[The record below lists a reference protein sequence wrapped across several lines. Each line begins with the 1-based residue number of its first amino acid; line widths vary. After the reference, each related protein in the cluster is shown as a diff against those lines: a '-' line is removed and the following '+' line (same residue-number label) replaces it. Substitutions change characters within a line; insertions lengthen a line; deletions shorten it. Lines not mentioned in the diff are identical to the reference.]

1 MIRDKLRRD
10 NYIWKVVICFLLCV
24 VVMGVLQTSTAAE
37 ENEKAVITLGPE
49 SVEMMQG
56 EEVPEITAKATGTGE
71 LKLVLDEDT
80 GYTVQDLL
88 DSFNKGNHY
97 QISCNVDGKTDGE
110 FPIRIKLSEKIAD
123 SLSKDWL
130 GKVRIDLKDGKVTVK
145 NKYGQWEKGKFK
157 KNDGQYATNE
167 FVFSKGKTYYMGK
180 DGKKQTGWQEKDG
193 QIYYFDKNGVMQTG
207 WHKKDGVKIYLKE
220 DGSMAVGWQK
230 IKDDKYYFDKD
241 GKAVTG
247 KQQIGTKKCEFAKD
261 GKLISEENSI
271 DPNKPMIALTFDD
284 GPGPETEKILD
295 ALKANGARATF
306 FMLAPK
312 VEKYPNAVKKMQEIG
327 CELANHST
335 THTSLVTLT
344 PDEIRKEIST
354 TAHAVSKVTGGFP
367 TTLVRPPY
375 GKKNDTVKETV
386 GQPIIMWSIDTL
398 DWKTRNVQ
406 STINNVLKNAKD
418 GDIVLMHDIHKQ
430 SVEAAVQLIPMLIQ
444 RGYQLVTVSEL
455 AEARGITMENG
466 VSYSQFRK

>member
-1 MIRDKLRRD
+1 MIKEKFKKD
-10 NYIWKVVICFLLCV
+10 NYTWKVVTCLILCF
-24 VVMGVLQTSTAAE
+24 GVIGMVQMSAAKE
-37 ENEKAVITLGPE
+37 ESEKAVITLAPE
-49 SVEMMQG
+49 SVEMLQE
-56 EEVPEITAKATGTGE
+56 EEVPEITAKATGSGD
-71 LKLVLDEDT
+71 LKLLLDADT
-80 GYTVQDLL
+80 GYTVQNLL

-97 QISCNVDGKTDGE
+97 QISCNVDGKIDGD
-110 FPIRIKLSEKIAD
+110 FPIKIKLSENIED

-145 NKYGQWEKGKFK
+145 NKYGQWENGKFK
-157 KNDGQYATNE
+157 KNNGQYAVNE
-167 FVFSKGKTYYMGK
+167 FVSSKGKTYYMGPN
-180 DGKKQTGWQEKDG
+180 GKKQTGWKEKDG
-193 QIYYFDKNGVMQTG
+193 QIYYFDKKGIMQTG
-207 WHKKDGVKIYLKE
+207 WKEKDGIKIYLKE

-230 IKDDKYYFDKD
+230 IKEDKYYFDQN
-241 GKAVTG
+241 GKVVTG

-271 DPNKPMIALTFDD
+271 DPNKPMLALTFDD
-284 GPGPETEKILD
+284 GPGVDTEKILD
-295 ALKANGARATF
+295 VLKANGARATF

-312 VEKYPNAVKKMQEIG
+312 VEKYPNAVKKMKDIG

-335 THTSLVTLT
+335 THTDLT
-344 PDEIRKEIST
+344 KLTSEGIRKELST
-354 TAHAVSKVTGGFP
+354 TSHAVAKVTGGFP

-375 GKKNDTVKETV
+375 GKKNDTVKATV

-406 STINNVLKNAKD
+406 STINSVLKSAKD
-418 GDIVLMHDIHKQ
+418 GDIVLMHDIHQQ
-430 SVEAAVQLIPMLIQ
+430 SVEAAVQLIPLLIQ
-444 RGYQLVTVSEL
+444 KGYQLVTVSEL

>member
-1 MIRDKLRRD
+1 MIKEKFKKD
-10 NYIWKVVICFLLCV
+10 NYIWKVVTCLILCF
-24 VVMGVLQTSTAAE
+24 VVMGMLQMSTAKE
-37 ENEKAVITLGPE
+37 ESERAVITLAPE
-49 SVEMMQG
+49 SVAMVQE
-56 EEVPEITAKATGTGE
+56 EEVPEITAKATGRGD
-71 LKLVLDEDT
+71 LKLILDADT
-80 GYTVQDLL
+80 GYTVQNLL

-97 QISCNVDGKTDGE
+97 QISCNVDGKIDGD
-110 FPIRIKLSEKIAD
+110 FPIKIKLSEKIED

-157 KNDGQYATNE
+157 KKDGQYAANE
-167 FVFSKGKTYYMGK
+167 FVSSKGKTYYMGAN
-180 DGKKQTGWQEKDG
+180 GEKQTGWKEKDG
-193 QIYYFDKNGVMQTG
+193 QIYYFDKKGIMQTG
-207 WHKKDGVKIYLKE
+207 WKEKDGVKIYLKE

-230 IKDDKYYFDKD
+230 IKDDKYYFNQN
-241 GKAVTG
+241 GKVVTG

-271 DPNKPMIALTFDD
+271 DPNKPMLALTFDD
-284 GPGPETEKILD
+284 GPGVDTEKILD
-295 ALKANGARATF
+295 VLKANGARATF

-312 VEKYPNAVKKMQEIG
+312 VEKYPNAVKKMKDIG

-335 THTSLVTLT
+335 THTALTTLT
-344 PDEIRKEIST
+344 PEEIRKELST
-354 TAHAVSKVTGGFP
+354 TAHAVAKVTGGFP

-375 GKKNDTVKETV
+375 GKKNDTVKATV

-455 AEARGITMENG
+455 AEARGVTMENG
-466 VSYSQFRK
+466 ASYSQFRK

>member
-1 MIRDKLRRD
+1 MIKEKFKRD
-10 NYIWKVVICFLLCV
+10 NYMWKVVACLVLCF
-24 VVMGVLQTSTAAE
+24 VVMGMLQMSTAKE
-37 ENEKAVITLGPE
+37 ESEKAVITLAPE
-49 SVEMMQG
+49 SVEIVQE
-56 EEVPEITAKATGTGE
+56 EEVPEITAKAIGSGD
-71 LKLVLDEDT
+71 LQLVLDADT
-80 GYTVQDLL
+80 GYTVQNLL

-97 QISCNVDGKTDGE
+97 QISCNVDGKIDGD
-110 FPIRIKLSEKIAD
+110 FPIKIKLSEKIED

-145 NKYGQWEKGKFK
+145 NKYGQWEGEKFK
-157 KNDGQYATNE
+157 KSNGQYAVNE
-167 FVFSKGKTYYMGK
+167 FVNSKGKTYYMGPN
-180 DGKKQTGWQEKDG
+180 GKKQTGWKEKDG
-193 QIYYFDKNGVMQTG
+193 QIYYFDKKGIMQTG
-207 WHKKDGVKIYLKE
+207 WKEKDGIQIYLKE

-230 IKDDKYYFDKD
+230 IKDDKYYFDQN
-241 GKAVTG
+241 GKVVTG

-271 DPNKPMIALTFDD
+271 DPNKPMLALTFDD
-284 GPGPETEKILD
+284 GPGVDTEKILD
-295 ALKANGARATF
+295 VLKANGARATF

-312 VEKYPNAVKKMQEIG
+312 VEKYPNAVKKMKDIG

-335 THTSLVTLT
+335 THTDLTKLT
-344 PDEIRKEIST
+344 PEEIRKELST
-354 TAHAVSKVTGGFP
+354 TVHAVAKVTGGFP

-375 GKKNDTVKETV
+375 GKKNATVKATV

-398 DWKTRNVQ
+398 DWKTRNAQ

-430 SVEAAVQLIPMLIQ
+430 SVEAAVQLIPMLVQ

-455 AEARGITMENG
+455 AEARGVTMESG
-466 VSYSQFRK
+466 ASYSQFRK